1 MPFFIFGLLPITI
14 FMAKP
19 KVVEA
24 KINELIPDNLNANK
38 GTEYGKHLMEKS
50 FRELGAGR
58 SILVDKNNRI
68 IGGNKS
74 AEQCAEIGLEDV
86 IIVETDGTKLVAVK
100 RTDIDIDSEQGR
112 NLALADNAT
121 SKANLAWDEENLKVI
136 KENWG
141 VDAQDWGVKDFESV
155 NVNPEELGTE
165 FSLKSGD
172 KEPFQ
177 QMTFTLADDQAEVIK
192 NAMTEIKQTEEYKYC
207 ETFGNENSNGNA
219 LYLIVQ
225 QWAEQRK

>member
-1 MPFFIFGLLPITI
+1 
-14 FMAKP
+14 MAKP

-24 KINELIPDNLNANK
+24 KINELIPDNINANK

-141 VDAQDWGVKDFESV
+141 VDAQDWGVKLPELEQSEDESQHKKA
-155 NVNPEELGTE
+155 T
-165 FSLKSGD
+165 ST
-172 KEPFQ
+172 Q
-177 QMTFTLADDQAEVIK
+177 
-192 NAMTEIKQTEEYKYC
+192 
-207 ETFGNENSNGNA
+207 
-219 LYLIVQ
+219 LIVECGDVVKLEALFDELQ
-225 QWAEQRK
+225 TRGFDCELK

>member
-1 MPFFIFGLLPITI
+1 
-14 FMAKP
+14 MAKT
-19 KVVEA
+19 
-24 KINELIPDNLNANK
+24 KILETSIDQLTPDDLNANK
-38 GTEYGKHLMEKS
+38 GTEYGQHLIEKS

-58 SILVDKNNRI
+58 SILLDKNNKI
-68 IGGNKS
+68 IAGNKS
-74 AEQCAEIGLEDV
+74 TETAVAIGLKDV

-100 RTDIDIDSEQGR
+100 RTDVDIDSEQGR

-121 SKANLAWDEENLKVI
+121 SKANLAWDEENLAVI

-177 QMTFTLADDQAEVIK
+177 QMTFTLADAQAE
-192 NAMTEIKQTEEYKYC
+192 EIKLAIAEIKDTDDYKHC

-219 LYLIVQ
+219 LYLIIR